1 MAKNLTVSV
10 DFQGNSNA
18 LVKAFN
24 RLTKA
29 QNRLR
34 TGTVATDK
42 STEKLAKQNKILS
55 ERLKQSTMRTQKMRL
70 QMGKLNKT
78 GVATVRSNRLLTNS
92 FATMRSWILLASFGV
107 TLLAGS
113 IVRLAKLSGEQRLA
127 EKKLS
132 TALGGTSQ
140 ALLDQASAL
149 QQLTG
154 FGDENIITAQSAL
167 AAYIEEEESIKK
179 ATKATLD
186 FASAKGMDLAAAADL
201 VGKTVGSS
209 TNALSR
215 YGIEV
220 QGVVGSAERLDSALS
235 GLNAKFG
242 GQSEARLDTFIGQL
256 ELAGGNLGD
265 VGEDIGAELVP
276 QLTEALKSFNKFAL
290 KVQTNAHTFNNL
302 MIGVKALGIALVFLL
317 NPFQKVRG
325 AIVGVS
331 TAFSKLRGFLFGS
344 KAISSGITATGAT
357 FTKFFSRFGKAFT
370 GKGNIVEKI
379 KKTAQSFRIL
389 DRATLK
395 SGVQNGIFGSVLAG
409 LGVSYTGL
417 IDNIKAALGW
427 QEPAIKL
434 TEDEINAKKALE
446 RQNEVLTKA
455 EASLFKVREK
465 LAEQTFLRASGTK
478 FEQQNRKVL
487 IDTLKQFNQ
496 ETQNQIKLEE
506 ILAAGSLEN
515 YLNQLKIAPEVI
527 AKWLELAA
535 VIKTTNENSTFA
547 TITDEEAMQKRISAY
562 SKFGQTLS
570 SLSPNSKSATL
581 LSVRLQQIEAVAS
594 AYNSFNRYMEMKPP
608 RPGLASMA
616 LAQGLANAAVIE
628 KQMNKVK
635 SAATGTDFIT
645 QGRQML
651 MVGDNESGREHVQV
665 TPLGNNS
672 RASVGGNS
680 RSVNVN
686 ISGNVLGT
694 EEFVRDTLIPEIENT
709 IERNLA

>member
-1 MAKNLTVSV
+1 MAKNLIVSV
-10 DFQGNSNA
+10 DFHGNSNA

-24 RLTKA
+24 KLTKA

-42 STEKLAKQNKILS
+42 SVEKLAKQNKILS

-78 GVATVRSNRLLTNS
+78 GVATVRNNRLLTNS

-167 AAYIEEEESIKK
+167 AAYIEEEESIKR

-276 QLTEALKSFNKFAL
+276 QLTEALKTFNKFAL
-290 KVQTNAHTFNNL
+290 KVQTNAQTFNKV
-302 MIGVKALGIALVFLL
+302 MIVFKGLGIAVLFLL
-317 NPFQKVRG
+317 NPFQKLRG
-325 AIVGVS
+325 VVVGAA
-331 TAFSKLRGFLFGS
+331 TAFSKLRKFLFGS
-344 KAISSGITATGAT
+344 QGISSGLAATGSVIS
-357 FTKFFSRFGKAFT
+357 KFFSRVGKALT
-370 GKGNIVEKI
+370 GKGSIGGRI
-379 KKTAQSFRIL
+379 KKAAQSFRVF

-395 SGVQNGIFGSVLAG
+395 SGVQSTFFGSVIAG
-409 LGVSYTGL
+409 LASHYTGL
-417 IDNIKAALGW
+417 TDNLKTLIGWKEKAAK
-427 QEPAIKL
+427 P
-434 TEDEINAKKALE
+434 TEEEIENAKKLA

-478 FEQQNRKVL
+478 LEEKRRKVL
-487 IDTLKQFNQ
+487 VDTLKKFNQ

-506 ILAAGSLEN
+506 VLAAGSLEN
-515 YLNQLKIAPEVI
+515 YLKQLNIAPEVI
-527 AKWLELAA
+527 DKWVELAG
-535 VIKTTNENSTFA
+535 VIKKTNENASIGF
-547 TITDEEAMQKRISAY
+547 ITTGEAVLKGTDLLSR
-562 SKFGQTLS
+562 FGQTLS
-570 SLSPNSKSATL
+570 DLEPQSKSAAKIA
-581 LSVRLQQIEAVAS
+581 VRLSQIRAIAN
-594 AYNSFNRYMEMKPP
+594 AYGAANFWKDKGRM
-608 RPGLASMA
+608 GLAA
-616 LAQGLANAAVIE
+616 LELAAGLANAAAIG
-628 KQMNKVK
+628 KQLNKVD
-635 SAATGTDFIT
+635 SAALGADFIT
-645 QGRQML
+645 QGQQML
-651 MVGDNESGREHVQV
+651 MVGDNPSGREHVQV
-665 TPLGNNS
+665 TPLGNS
-672 RASVGGNS
+672 RTSVGGSGS

>member
-1 MAKNLTVSV
+1 MAKNLIVSV
-10 DFQGNSNA
+10 DFHGNSNA

-24 RLTKA
+24 KLTKA

-42 STEKLAKQNKILS
+42 SVEKLAKQNKILS

-78 GVATVRSNRLLTNS
+78 GVATVRNNRLLTNS

-113 IVRLAKLSGEQRLA
+113 IIRLAKLSGEQRLA

-167 AAYIEEEESIKK
+167 AAYIEEEESIKR

-276 QLTEALKSFNKFAL
+276 ALTEALKSFNKFAL
-290 KVQTNAHTFNNL
+290 KVQTNAHTFNNV
-302 MIGVKALGIALVFLL
+302 MIVFKTLGIALLFLL

-344 KAISSGITATGAT
+344 KGISSGLAATGAS
-357 FTKFFSRFGKAFT
+357 FTKLASRFLKFI
-370 GKGNIVEKI
+370 NVP
-379 KKTAQSFRIL
+379 KKLSQSLAIFQ
-389 DRATLK
+389 RATFK
-395 SGVQNGIFGSVLAG
+395 SGAQATIFGAVLAG
-409 LGVSYTGL
+409 LGVKWTGL
-417 IDNIKAALGW
+417 VENLKMSIGW
-427 QEPAIKL
+427 QEKAEKPTEQAIEN
-434 TEDEINAKKALE
+434 TKKVARE
-446 RQNEVLTKA
+446 NEVLTKA

-478 FEQQNRKVL
+478 LEEKSRKVL
-487 IDTLKQFNQ
+487 VDTLKKFNQ

-506 ILAAGSLEN
+506 VLAAGSLEN
-515 YLNQLKIAPEVI
+515 YLKQLNIAPEVI
-527 AKWLELAA
+527 DKWVELAG
-535 VIKTTNENSTFA
+535 VIKKTNENASIGF
-547 TITDEEAMQKRISAY
+547 ITTGEAVLKGTDLLSR
-562 SKFGQTLS
+562 FGQTLS
-570 SLSPNSKSATL
+570 DLEPQSKSAAKIA
-581 LSVRLQQIEAVAS
+581 VRLSQIRAIAN
-594 AYNSFNRYMEMKPP
+594 AYGAANFWKDKGRM
-608 RPGLASMA
+608 GLAA
-616 LAQGLANAAVIE
+616 LELAAGLANAAAIG
-628 KQMNKVK
+628 KQLNKVD
-635 SAATGTDFIT
+635 SAALGADFIT
-645 QGRQML
+645 QGQQML
-651 MVGDNESGREHVQV
+651 MVGDNPSGREHVQV
-665 TPLGNNS
+665 TPLGNS
-672 RASVGGNS
+672 RASVGGSGS
-680 RSVNVN
+680 RSVYVN

>member
-42 STEKLAKQNKILS
+42 STEKLAKQNKILA

-331 TAFSKLRGFLFGS
+331 TAFSILRGFLFGS

>member
-24 RLTKA
+24 KLTKA

-78 GVATVRSNRLLTNS
+78 GVATVRNNRLLTNS

-113 IVRLAKLSGEQRLA
+113 IIRLAKLSGEQRLA

-242 GQSEARLDTFIGQL
+242 GQSEARLNTFIGQL

-276 QLTEALKSFNKFAL
+276 QLTKALKSFNEFAL
-290 KVQTNAHTFNNL
+290 LVQTNSHVFNNV
-302 MIGVKALGIALVFLL
+302 MIVFKAVGIALLFLL

-325 AIVGVS
+325 AVVGVS
-331 TAFSKLRGFLFGS
+331 ASFSKLRGFLFGS
-344 KAISSGITATGAT
+344 KAISSGITATGAA
-357 FTKFFSRFGKAFT
+357 FTKFFSRTTKAFT

-379 KKTAQSFRIL
+379 KKAAQSFRIL

-395 SGVQNGIFGSVLAG
+395 SGTQSAIFGSVLAG

-417 IDNIKAALGW
+417 MDNIKAALGW
-427 QEPAIKL
+427 QEPAVKL
-434 TEDEINAKKALE
+434 TKEEINAKKALE

-547 TITDEEAMQKRISAY
+547 TITDEEAMQKRIAAY

-570 SLSPNSKSATL
+570 SLSPDSKSATL

-628 KQMNKVK
+628 KQMSKVK

>member
-10 DFQGNSNA
+10 EFQGNSNA

-24 RLTKA
+24 KLTKA

-107 TLLAGS
+107 GLLAGS
-113 IVRLAKLSGEQRLA
+113 IIRLARLSGEQRLA

-167 AAYIEEEESIKK
+167 AAYIEEEESIKR

-186 FASAKGMDLAAAADL
+186 FASAKGMDLATAADL

-220 QGVVGSAERLDSALS
+220 QGVVGSSERLDSALS

-276 QLTEALKSFNKFAL
+276 ALTEALKSFNKFAL
-290 KVQTNAHTFNNL
+290 KVQTNAHVFNKV
-302 MIGVKALGIALVFLL
+302 MIAFKGLGIAVLFLL
-317 NPFQKVRG
+317 NPFAKLRG
-325 AIVGVS
+325 VVVLTAN
-331 TAFSKLRGFLFGS
+331 AFSKLGKFLFGS
-344 KAISSGITATGAT
+344 KGISSGIKATGTAISK
-357 FTKFFSRFGKAFT
+357 FTSRAVKAFS
-370 GKGNIVEKI
+370 GKGNITGKVRKVN
-379 KKTAQSFRIL
+379 QSLRIL
-389 DRATLK
+389 DRTTLK
-395 SGVQNGIFGSVLAG
+395 SGLQTTAAG
-409 LGVSYTGL
+409 AIIANYAVKWTGL
-417 IDNIKAALGW
+417 TDNLKAWIGW
-427 QEPAIKL
+427 QEPAAKL
-434 TEDEINAKKALE
+434 TKEEIENKKKAARE
-446 RQNEVLTKA
+446 NEVLTKA

-465 LAEQTFLRASGTK
+465 LAEQTFLRASGTQLEEK
-478 FEQQNRKVL
+478 SRKVL
-487 IDTLKQFNQ
+487 VDTLKKFNQ

-506 ILAAGSLEN
+506 VLAAGSLEN
-515 YLNQLKIAPEVI
+515 YLKQLSVAPEVI
-527 AKWLELAA
+527 AKWVELAG
-535 VIKTTNENSTFA
+535 VIKKTNENASVGF
-547 TITDEEAMQKRISAY
+547 ITTGEAVLKGTDLIAN
-562 SKFGQTLS
+562 FGQTLS
-570 SLSPNSKSATL
+570 DLEPQSKSAAKIA
-581 LSVRLQQIEAVAS
+581 VRLSQIRAIAN
-594 AYNSFNRYMEMKPP
+594 AYGAANFWKDKGRM
-608 RPGLASMA
+608 GLAA
-616 LAQGLANAAVIE
+616 LELASGLANAAAIG
-628 KQMNKVK
+628 KQLNQVD
-635 SAATGTDFIT
+635 SAATGADFIT

>member
-10 DFQGNSNA
+10 DFHGDSNA
-18 LVKAFN
+18 LVQAFN
-24 RLTKA
+24 KLTKA

-107 TLLAGS
+107 GLLAGS
-113 IVRLAKLSGEQRLA
+113 IIRLARLSGEQRLA

-167 AAYIEEEESIKK
+167 AAYIEEEESIKR

-276 QLTEALKSFNKFAL
+276 ALTEALKSFNKFAL
-290 KVQTNAHTFNNL
+290 KVQTNAHVFNKV
-302 MIGVKALGIALVFLL
+302 MIAFKGLGIAVLFLL
-317 NPFQKVRG
+317 NPFAKLRG
-325 AIVGVS
+325 VVVLTAN
-331 TAFSKLRGFLFGS
+331 AFSKLGKFLFGS
-344 KAISSGITATGAT
+344 KGISSGITATGTAISK
-357 FTKFFSRFGKAFT
+357 FTSRVAKAFS
-370 GKGNIVEKI
+370 GKGNIIEKVR
-379 KKTAQSFRIL
+379 KVNQSFRIL
-389 DRATLK
+389 DRTTLK
-395 SGVQNGIFGSVLAG
+395 SGLQTTAAG
-409 LGVSYTGL
+409 AIIAHYAVKWTGL
-417 IDNIKAALGW
+417 TDNLKTWIGL
-427 QEPAIKL
+427 QEPAAKL
-434 TEDEINAKKALE
+434 TKEEIENKKKAARE
-446 RQNEVLTKA
+446 NEVLTKA

-478 FEQQNRKVL
+478 LEEKSRKVL
-487 IDTLKQFNQ
+487 VDTLKKFNQ

-506 ILAAGSLEN
+506 VLAAGSLEN
-515 YLNQLKIAPEVI
+515 YLKQLNVAPEVI
-527 AKWLELAA
+527 AKWVELAG
-535 VIKTTNENSTFA
+535 VIKKTNENASVGF
-547 TITDEEAMQKRISAY
+547 ITTGEAVLKGTDLIAN
-562 SKFGQTLS
+562 FGQTLS
-570 SLSPNSKSATL
+570 DLEPQSKSAAKIA
-581 LSVRLQQIEAVAS
+581 VRLSQIRAIAN
-594 AYNSFNRYMEMKPP
+594 AYGAANFWKDKGRM
-608 RPGLASMA
+608 GLAA
-616 LAQGLANAAVIE
+616 LELASGLANAAAIG
-628 KQMNKVK
+628 KQLNQVD
-635 SAATGTDFIT
+635 SAATGADFIT

>member
-1 MAKNLTVSV
+1 MAKNLIVSV
-10 DFQGNSNA
+10 DFHGNSNA

-24 RLTKA
+24 KLTKA

-42 STEKLAKQNKILS
+42 SVEKLAKQNKILS

-78 GVATVRSNRLLTNS
+78 GVATVRNNRLLTNS

-167 AAYIEEEESIKK
+167 AAYIEEEESIKR

-276 QLTEALKSFNKFAL
+276 ALTEALKSFNKFAL
-290 KVQTNAHTFNNL
+290 KVQTNAHTFNNV
-302 MIGVKALGIALVFLL
+302 MIVFKTLGIALLFLL

-344 KAISSGITATGAT
+344 KGISSGLAATGAA
-357 FTKFFSRFGKAFT
+357 FTKLASRFLKFI
-370 GKGNIVEKI
+370 NVP
-379 KKTAQSFRIL
+379 KKLSQSLAIFQ
-389 DRATLK
+389 RATFK
-395 SGVQNGIFGSVLAG
+395 SGAQAAVFGSVLAG
-409 LGVSYTGL
+409 LGVKWTGL
-417 IDNIKAALGW
+417 TDNLKTWIGW
-427 QEPAIKL
+427 QEPAAKL
-434 TEDEINAKKALE
+434 TQEEINAKKALE

-478 FEQQNRKVL
+478 LEEKRRKVL
-487 IDTLKQFNQ
+487 VDTLKKFNQ
-496 ETQNQIKLEE
+496 ETQEQIKLEE
-506 ILAAGSLEN
+506 VLAAGSLEN
-515 YLNQLKIAPEVI
+515 YLKQLNIAPEVI
-527 AKWLELAA
+527 DKWVELAG
-535 VIKTTNENSTFA
+535 VIKKTNENASVGF
-547 TITDEEAMQKRISAY
+547 ITTGEAVLKGTDLLSR
-562 SKFGQTLS
+562 FGQTLS
-570 SLSPNSKSATL
+570 DLEPQSKSAAKIA
-581 LSVRLQQIEAVAS
+581 VRLSQIRAIAN
-594 AYNSFNRYMEMKPP
+594 AYGAANFWKDKGRM
-608 RPGLASMA
+608 GLAA
-616 LAQGLANAAVIE
+616 LELAAGLANAAAIG
-628 KQMNKVK
+628 KQLNKVD
-635 SAATGTDFIT
+635 SAALGADFIT
-645 QGRQML
+645 QGQQML
-651 MVGDNESGREHVQV
+651 MVGDNPSGREHVQV
-665 TPLGNNS
+665 TPLGNS
-672 RASVGGNS
+672 RTSVGGSGS

>member
-10 DFQGNSNA
+10 EFQGNSNA

-24 RLTKA
+24 KLTKA

-107 TLLAGS
+107 GLLAGS
-113 IVRLAKLSGEQRLA
+113 IIRLARLSGEQRLA

-167 AAYIEEEESIKK
+167 AAYIEEEESIKR

-220 QGVVGSAERLDSALS
+220 QGVVGSSERLDSALS

-276 QLTEALKSFNKFAL
+276 ALTEALKSFNKFAL
-290 KVQTNAHTFNNL
+290 KVQTNAHTFNNV
-302 MIGVKALGIALVFLL
+302 MIAFKGLGIAVLFLL
-317 NPFQKVRG
+317 NPFAKLRG
-325 AIVGVS
+325 VVVLTAN
-331 TAFSKLRGFLFGS
+331 AFSKLGKFLFGS
-344 KAISSGITATGAT
+344 KGISSGITATGT
-357 FTKFFSRFGKAFT
+357 VISKFTSRVVKAFS
-370 GKGNIVEKI
+370 GKGNITGKV
-379 KKTAQSFRIL
+379 KKAAQSFRIF

-395 SGVQNGIFGSVLAG
+395 SGLQSTVFGSAIAG
-409 LGVSYTGL
+409 LAAHYTGL
-417 IDNIKAALGW
+417 TDNLKKWIGW
-427 QEPAIKL
+427 QEPAAKL
-434 TEDEINAKKALE
+434 TKEEIENKKKAARE
-446 RQNEVLTKA
+446 NEVLTKA

-478 FEQQNRKVL
+478 LEEKSRKVL
-487 IDTLKQFNQ
+487 VDTLKKFNQ

-506 ILAAGSLEN
+506 VLAAGSLEN
-515 YLNQLKIAPEVI
+515 YLKQLNVAPEVI
-527 AKWLELAA
+527 AKWVELAG
-535 VIKTTNENSTFA
+535 VIKKTNENASVGF
-547 TITDEEAMQKRISAY
+547 ITTGEAVLKGTDLIAN
-562 SKFGQTLS
+562 FGQTLS
-570 SLSPNSKSATL
+570 EFDPQSKSAAKIA
-581 LSVRLQQIEAVAS
+581 VRLSQIRAIAN
-594 AYNSFNRYMEMKPP
+594 AYGAANFWKDKGRM
-608 RPGLASMA
+608 GLAA
-616 LAQGLANAAVIE
+616 LELASGLANAAAIG
-628 KQMNKVK
+628 KQLNQVD
-635 SAATGTDFIT
+635 SAATGADFIT

>member
-42 STEKLAKQNKILS
+42 STEKLAKQNKILA

-167 AAYIEEEESIKK
+167 AAYIEEEESIKR

-290 KVQTNAHTFNNL
+290 KVQTNAHTFNNV
-302 MIGVKALGIALVFLL
+302 MIVFKTLGIALLFLL

>member
-42 STEKLAKQNKILS
+42 STEKLAKQNKILA

-167 AAYIEEEESIKK
+167 AAYIEEEESIKR

-478 FEQQNRKVL
+478 LEQQNRKVL

>member
-42 STEKLAKQNKILS
+42 STEKLAKQNKILA

-167 AAYIEEEESIKK
+167 AAYIEEEASIKR

-290 KVQTNAHTFNNL
+290 KVQTNAHTFNNV
-302 MIGVKALGIALVFLL
+302 MIVFKTLGIALLFLL

>member
-1 MAKNLTVSV
+1 MAKNLIVSV
-10 DFQGNSNA
+10 DFHGNSNA

-24 RLTKA
+24 KLTKA

-42 STEKLAKQNKILS
+42 SVEKLAKQNKILS

-78 GVATVRSNRLLTNS
+78 GVATVRNNRLLTNS

-167 AAYIEEEESIKK
+167 AAYIEEEESIKR

-276 QLTEALKSFNKFAL
+276 ALTEALKSFNKFAL
-290 KVQTNAHTFNNL
+290 KVQTNAHTFNNV
-302 MIGVKALGIALVFLL
+302 MIVFKTLGIALLFLL

-344 KAISSGITATGAT
+344 KGISSGLAATGAA
-357 FTKFFSRFGKAFT
+357 FTKLASRFLKFI
-370 GKGNIVEKI
+370 NVP
-379 KKTAQSFRIL
+379 KKLSQSLAIFQ
-389 DRATLK
+389 RATFK
-395 SGVQNGIFGSVLAG
+395 SGAQAAVFGSVIAG
-409 LGVSYTGL
+409 LGVKWTGL
-417 IDNIKAALGW
+417 TDNLKTWIGW
-427 QEPAIKL
+427 QEPAAKL
-434 TEDEINAKKALE
+434 TQEEINAKKALE

-478 FEQQNRKVL
+478 LEEKRRKVL
-487 IDTLKQFNQ
+487 VDTLKKFNQ
-496 ETQNQIKLEE
+496 ETQEQIKLEE
-506 ILAAGSLEN
+506 VLAAGSLEN
-515 YLNQLKIAPEVI
+515 YLKQLNIAPEVI
-527 AKWLELAA
+527 DKWVELAG
-535 VIKTTNENSTFA
+535 VIKKTNENASIGF
-547 TITDEEAMQKRISAY
+547 ITTGEAVLKGTDLLSR
-562 SKFGQTLS
+562 FGQTLS
-570 SLSPNSKSATL
+570 DLEPQSKSAAKIA
-581 LSVRLQQIEAVAS
+581 VRLSQIRAIAN
-594 AYNSFNRYMEMKPP
+594 AYGAANFWKDKGRM
-608 RPGLASMA
+608 GLAA
-616 LAQGLANAAVIE
+616 LELAAGLANAAAIG
-628 KQMNKVK
+628 KQLNKVD
-635 SAATGTDFIT
+635 SAALGADFIT
-645 QGRQML
+645 QGQQML
-651 MVGDNESGREHVQV
+651 MVGDNPSGREHVQV
-665 TPLGNNS
+665 TPLGNS
-672 RASVGGNS
+672 RASVGGSGS

>member
-42 STEKLAKQNKILS
+42 STEKLAKQNKILA

-201 VGKTVGSS
+201 VGKTIGSS

>member
-1 MAKNLTVSV
+1 MAKNLIVSV
-10 DFQGNSNA
+10 DFHGNSNA

-24 RLTKA
+24 KLTKA

-42 STEKLAKQNKILS
+42 SVEKLAKQNKILS

-78 GVATVRSNRLLTNS
+78 GVATVRNNRLLTNS

-167 AAYIEEEESIKK
+167 AAYIEEEESIKR

-276 QLTEALKSFNKFAL
+276 ALTEALKSFNKFAL
-290 KVQTNAHTFNNL
+290 KVQTNAHTFNNV
-302 MIGVKALGIALVFLL
+302 MIVFKTLGIALLFLL

-344 KAISSGITATGAT
+344 KGISSGLAATGAA
-357 FTKFFSRFGKAFT
+357 FTKLASRFLKFI
-370 GKGNIVEKI
+370 NVP
-379 KKTAQSFRIL
+379 KKLSQSLAIFQ
-389 DRATLK
+389 RATFK
-395 SGVQNGIFGSVLAG
+395 SGAQAAVFGSVIAG
-409 LGVSYTGL
+409 LGVKWTGL
-417 IDNIKAALGW
+417 TDNLKTWIGW
-427 QEPAIKL
+427 QEPAAKL
-434 TEDEINAKKALE
+434 TQEEIDAKKALE

-478 FEQQNRKVL
+478 LEEKRRKVL
-487 IDTLKQFNQ
+487 VDTLKKFNQ

-506 ILAAGSLEN
+506 VLAAGSLEN
-515 YLNQLKIAPEVI
+515 YLKQLNIAPEVI
-527 AKWLELAA
+527 DKWVELAG
-535 VIKTTNENSTFA
+535 VIKKTNENASIGF
-547 TITDEEAMQKRISAY
+547 ITTGEAVLKGTDLLSR
-562 SKFGQTLS
+562 FGQTLS
-570 SLSPNSKSATL
+570 DLEPQSKSAAKIA
-581 LSVRLQQIEAVAS
+581 VRLSQIRAIAN
-594 AYNSFNRYMEMKPP
+594 AYGAANFWKDKGRM
-608 RPGLASMA
+608 GLAA
-616 LAQGLANAAVIE
+616 LELAAGLANAAAIG
-628 KQMNKVK
+628 KQLNKVD
-635 SAATGTDFIT
+635 SAALGADFIT
-645 QGRQML
+645 QGQQML
-651 MVGDNESGREHVQV
+651 MVGDNPSGREHVQV
-665 TPLGNNS
+665 TPLGNS
-672 RASVGGNS
+672 RASVGGSGS

>member
-42 STEKLAKQNKILS
+42 STEKLAKQNKILA

>member
-1 MAKNLTVSV
+1 MAKNLIVSV
-10 DFQGNSNA
+10 DFHGNSNA

-24 RLTKA
+24 KLTKA

-42 STEKLAKQNKILS
+42 SVEKLAKQNKILS

-78 GVATVRSNRLLTNS
+78 GVATVRNNRLLTNS

-167 AAYIEEEESIKK
+167 AAYIEEEESINR

-220 QGVVGSAERLDSALS
+220 QGVVGSAERLDSALA

-290 KVQTNAHTFNNL
+290 KVQTNAHTFNNV
-302 MIGVKALGIALVFLL
+302 MIVFKTLGIALLFLL

-344 KAISSGITATGAT
+344 KGISSGLAATGAA
-357 FTKFFSRFGKAFT
+357 FTKLASRFLKFI
-370 GKGNIVEKI
+370 NVP
-379 KKTAQSFRIL
+379 KKLSQSLAIFQ
-389 DRATLK
+389 RATFK
-395 SGVQNGIFGSVLAG
+395 SGAQAAVFGSVIAG
-409 LGVSYTGL
+409 LGVKWTGL
-417 IDNIKAALGW
+417 TDNLKTWIGW
-427 QEPAIKL
+427 QEPAAKL
-434 TEDEINAKKALE
+434 TQEEIDAKKALE

-478 FEQQNRKVL
+478 LEEKRRKVL
-487 IDTLKQFNQ
+487 VDTLKKFNQ
-496 ETQNQIKLEE
+496 ETQEQIKLEE
-506 ILAAGSLEN
+506 VLAAGSLEN
-515 YLNQLKIAPEVI
+515 YLKQLNIAPEVI
-527 AKWLELAA
+527 DKWVELAG
-535 VIKTTNENSTFA
+535 VIKKTNENASIGF
-547 TITDEEAMQKRISAY
+547 ITTGEAVLKGTDLLSR
-562 SKFGQTLS
+562 FGQTLS
-570 SLSPNSKSATL
+570 DLEPQSKSAAKIA
-581 LSVRLQQIEAVAS
+581 VRLSQIRAIAN
-594 AYNSFNRYMEMKPP
+594 AYGAANFWKDNGRM
-608 RPGLASMA
+608 GLAA
-616 LAQGLANAAVIE
+616 LEFAAGLANAAAIG
-628 KQMNKVK
+628 KQLNKVD
-635 SAATGTDFIT
+635 SAALGADFIT
-645 QGRQML
+645 QGQQML
-651 MVGDNESGREHVQV
+651 MVGDNPSGREHVQV
-665 TPLGNNS
+665 TPLGNS
-672 RASVGGNS
+672 RASVGGSGS

>member
-1 MAKNLTVSV
+1 MAKNLIVSV
-10 DFQGNSNA
+10 DFHGNSNA

-24 RLTKA
+24 KLTKA

-42 STEKLAKQNKILS
+42 SVEKLAKQNKILS

-78 GVATVRSNRLLTNS
+78 GVATVRNNRLLTNS

-167 AAYIEEEESIKK
+167 AAYIEEEESIKR

-276 QLTEALKSFNKFAL
+276 ALTEALKSFNKFAL
-290 KVQTNAHTFNNL
+290 KVQTNAHTFNNV
-302 MIGVKALGIALVFLL
+302 MIVFKTLGIALLFLL

-344 KAISSGITATGAT
+344 KGISSGLAATGAA
-357 FTKFFSRFGKAFT
+357 FTKLASRFLKFI
-370 GKGNIVEKI
+370 NVP
-379 KKTAQSFRIL
+379 KKLSQSLAIFQ
-389 DRATLK
+389 RATFK
-395 SGVQNGIFGSVLAG
+395 SGAQAAVFGSVIAG
-409 LGVSYTGL
+409 LGVKWTGL
-417 IDNIKAALGW
+417 TDNLKTWIGW
-427 QEPAIKL
+427 QEPAAKL
-434 TEDEINAKKALE
+434 TQEEIDAKKALE

-478 FEQQNRKVL
+478 LEEKRRKVL
-487 IDTLKQFNQ
+487 VDTLKKFNQ
-496 ETQNQIKLEE
+496 ETQEQIKLEE
-506 ILAAGSLEN
+506 VLAAGSLEN
-515 YLNQLKIAPEVI
+515 YLKQLNIAPEVI
-527 AKWLELAA
+527 DKWVELAG
-535 VIKTTNENSTFA
+535 VIKKTNENASIGF
-547 TITDEEAMQKRISAY
+547 ITTGEAVLKGTDLLSR
-562 SKFGQTLS
+562 FGQTLS
-570 SLSPNSKSATL
+570 DLEPQSKSAAKIA
-581 LSVRLQQIEAVAS
+581 VRLSQIRAIAN
-594 AYNSFNRYMEMKPP
+594 AYGAANFWKDKGRM
-608 RPGLASMA
+608 GLAA
-616 LAQGLANAAVIE
+616 LELAAGLANAAAIG
-628 KQMNKVK
+628 KQLNKVD
-635 SAATGTDFIT
+635 SAALGADFIT
-645 QGRQML
+645 QGQQML
-651 MVGDNESGREHVQV
+651 MVGDNPSGREHVQV
-665 TPLGNNS
+665 TPLGNS
-672 RASVGGNS
+672 RASVGGSGS

>member
-1 MAKNLTVSV
+1 MAKNLIVSV
-10 DFQGNSNA
+10 DFHGNSNA

-24 RLTKA
+24 KLTKA

-34 TGTVATDK
+34 TGTVAAEK
-42 STEKLAKQNKILS
+42 STEKLAKQNKMLS
-55 ERLKQSTMRTQKMRL
+55 ERLKQATMRTQKMRS
-70 QMGKLNKT
+70 QMGKLNRT
-78 GVATVRSNRLLTNS
+78 GVATVRNNRLLTNS

-107 TLLAGS
+107 TLLTAS
-113 IVRLAKLSGEQRLA
+113 FYRLARLSGEQRLA

-167 AAYIEEEESIKK
+167 AAYIGEEESIKR

-201 VGKTVGSS
+201 VGKTIGSS

-220 QGVVGSAERLDSALS
+220 QGVVGSTERLDSALA

-242 GQSEARLDTFIGQL
+242 GQAEARLDTFIGQL

-265 VGEDIGAELVP
+265 VGELVGQELVP
-276 QLTEALKSFNKFAL
+276 SLTEALKSFNQFAL
-290 KVQTNAHTFNNL
+290 LVQTNAHVFNNV
-302 MIGVKALGIALVFLL
+302 MIAFKTMGIALVFLL

-325 AIVGVS
+325 AVVGVA

-344 KAISSGITATGAT
+344 KSISSGITASGTVVS
-357 FTKFFSRFGKAFT
+357 KFFSRFWKATT
-370 GKGNIVEKI
+370 GKGDIGKRI
-379 KKTAQSFRIL
+379 KKFAQSFRIF

-395 SGVQNGIFGSVLAG
+395 SGAQSTIFGSVIAG
-409 LGVSYTGL
+409 LGAHFTGL
-417 IDNIKAALGW
+417 TDNLKAWIGW
-427 QEPAIKL
+427 QEPAAKL
-434 TEDEINAKKALE
+434 TEEEILDKRELE
-446 RQNEVLTKA
+446 RLNEVLVKA

-465 LAEQTFLRASGTK
+465 LAQQTFLRASGTK
-478 FEQQNRKVL
+478 FEQQSRKVL
-487 IDTLKQFNQ
+487 VDTLKQFNQ

-506 ILAAGSLEN
+506 VLAAGSLEN
-515 YLNQLKIAPEVI
+515 YLKQLKIAPEVI
-527 AKWLELAA
+527 AKWLELAG

-547 TITDEEAMQKRISAY
+547 TITDEEAMQKRIAAY
-562 SKFGQTLS
+562 SKFGETLS
-570 SLSPNSKSATL
+570 SLKPENKSLAL
-581 LSVRLQQIEAVAS
+581 LSIRLSQIRAIAD
-594 AYNSFNRYMEMKPP
+594 AYAAFNAYIREK
-608 RPGLASMA
+608 RPGLDAMA

-628 KQMNKVK
+628 KQMSKVK
-635 SAATGTDFIT
+635 SAALGADFIT
-645 QGRQML
+645 QGQQML
-651 MVGDNESGREHVQV
+651 MVGDNPSGKEHVQV
-665 TPLGNNS
+665 TPLGNS
-672 RASVGGNS
+672 RTSGGGGGS